1 MKKLFNHKLLI
12 AAVASLMALSAC
24 DNDSDLVYLDKV
36 EDITLNGT
44 TGDIILRQDAP
55 DALVLTVY
63 WNSNGKISLSNP
75 EIAAPLNALSNVME
89 FSDTPEFTQIATLV
103 LEAAQCERQ
112 FTCRELNAL
121 VSQLGLQGGVK
132 SPLYIR
138 IRSTLAANMA
148 PYYSDVLAM
157 TVTPFEIDTRSA
169 MFLDKSKNDT
179 GRTLYSAENNHTYI
193 GFVGVGAW
201 ENWWLREG
209 DGHVWGNDDVT
220 GTPFVISSASTAW
233 NLWYPGVSGC
243 YYTIV
248 DIPHNE
254 WSALLIQSLSVS
266 GDLSGDMTYDRKT
279 NTWSMAINSTAGDKN
294 ITISGVAV
302 QYNQHTGDKDENAIT
317 GVTVGFSGDASAL
330 SFNPAGAGQSV
341 TVSVPAGETALVL
354 DLSDPTAWKLVAGG
368 EAPGGGEQVSKTLW
382 IAGHDDGFTQSSW
395 TFAELLHLY
404 NEDDKTY
411 GGCVNFNSLWGY
423 RIYPSN
429 DWDPFYT
436 MVDGGNAFEGKL
448 ATTGDGNITAPDP
461 GLYVLDVS
469 LSNMTYKTTTITSV
483 GVSGINNSWE
493 AILPMTPTGTP
504 GEYTYTF
511 VKTAAS
517 EWGVK
522 VLINDSWN
530 ICFGRGTDKNEH
542 RLYLYQE
549 GFYGDE
555 AMTDGATVTLTV
567 NLIDGTYNYSE

>member
-36 EDITLNGT
+36 DNITLNGT

-75 EIAAPLNALSNVME
+75 EVAAPFNALANVME
-89 FSDTPEFTQIATLV
+89 FSDTPEFTQVATLE
-103 LEAAQCERQ
+103 LEAGQCERQ
-112 FTCRELNAL
+112 FTCRELNSL
-121 VSQLGLQGGVK
+121 VSQLGLEGGVK

-138 IRSTLAANMA
+138 IKSTLAANVE
-148 PYYSDVLAM
+148 PFYSDVLAM
-157 TVTPFEIDTRSA
+157 TVTPFEIDMRTA
-169 MFLDKSKNDT
+169 IYLDKSKNDT
-179 GRTLYSAENNHTYI
+179 GRTLYSAENNRIYTGFI
-193 GFVGVGAW
+193 GIGAW
-201 ENWWLREG
+201 ENWWMRES

-220 GTPFVISSASTAW
+220 GTPFVISSASSAW
-233 NLWYPGVSGC
+233 NMWYPGVSGC
-243 YYTIV
+243 YYTVV

-254 WSALLIQSLSVS
+254 WTALLVETLSVS
-266 GDLSGDMTYDRKT
+266 GDLSGDMVYDRKT
-279 NTWSMAINSTAGDKN
+279 NTWALAINSNGGDKN
-294 ITISGVAV
+294 ITISGSAK
-302 QYNQHTGDKDENAIT
+302 QYNRFTGDTDNGIPAVK
-317 GVTVGFSGDASAL
+317 VGFGGASDAL
-330 SFNPAGAGQSV
+330 TFNPAGEGTTI
-341 TVSVPAGETALVL
+341 TVNVPAGETALVL

-368 EAPGGGEQVSKTLW
+368 DAPSPGEQVAKTLW
-382 IAGHDDGFTQSSW
+382 LAGHDDGFTQSSW
-395 TFAELLHLY
+395 TFSELLHLY
-404 NEDDKTY
+404 NEDNKTY
-411 GGCVNFNSLWGY
+411 GGCVNFYSLWGY
-423 RIYPSN
+423 RIYPTN
-429 DWDPFYT
+429 DWDPYYT
-436 MVDGGNAFEGKL
+436 MVAGGNAIEGNL
-448 ATTGDGNITAPDP
+448 VADGEGNIEAPAP

-469 LSNMTYKTTTITSV
+469 LSNMTYKTIAISSV

-504 GEYTYTF
+504 GEYTYTY
-511 VKTAAS
+511 VKTASS

-522 VLINDSWN
+522 VLINDNWD
-530 ICFGRGTDKNEH
+530 ICFGRGTDKEEH